1 MKVTRKRFL
10 MSTLIVGLLLMV
22 ATVGI
27 GVGKPVFLG
36 FAGGP
41 ATGVYGKAAA
51 AISIVLKDKSG
62 GSISATSQAPSGGE
76 RNFGQYRQSD
86 MGIAAAQIA

>member
-1 MKVTRKRFL
+1 MKEKRNG
-10 MSTLIVGLLLMV
+10 IVVSALLLSFLWMV
-22 ATVGI
+22 ATVG
-27 GVGKPVFLG
+27 VAAEKPMFLG

-62 GSISATSQAPSGGE
+62 GSISATSQAT
-76 RNFGQYRQSD
+76 
-86 MGIAAAQIA
+86 

>member
-1 MKVTRKRFL
+1 MNEKRNGI
-10 MSTLIVGLLLMV
+10 IVSALLLSLSLMI

-27 GVGKPVFLG
+27 GAGKPVFLG

-62 GSISATSQAPSGGE
+62 EASRLRLKQHREGE
-76 RNFGQYRQSD
+76 RT
-86 MGIAAAQIA
+86 